1 MSVEWGLMIA
11 SIIIFIGFIGS
22 VLLNRH
28 NIPDA
33 IFLILLGYLLGPGMG
48 LVDIE
53 ILKGAAPYIGAVA
66 LISIMFESSF
76 GINIRELMASAKP
89 SLILALGGFALSTLA
104 TTLVLYYVIGFYPD
118 NILMSLLVGTI
129 VGGGSGAIIVS
140 VIQRITVPTSIQ
152 VTLSIESVLTDVLVI
167 IFTETVLFI
176 IILQISQGSFALDLR
191 NIGGS
196 IASSFSIS
204 IVLGVF
210 SGWLL
215 ANLLDRFKKEKHVYT
230 MTIAYLILIY
240 VATQSLNGSGA
251 IAVLTCGIVL
261 TNFRHIPFIFEK
273 KSPESLTY
281 QLYSLESMHSEL
293 TLLLK
298 IFFFVEVGFI
308 MNIRDLWLVIISF
321 LLSII
326 LFIVRFP
333 VAMLVSK
340 NLNLG
345 ESGLIPAEIISFSY
359 ARGLAAAVM
368 AVRVQNEFET
378 IFGGVLDEALSSAI
392 EFILQL
398 TSGVILFTNLL
409 FTIGIALL
417 RNRVRELLY

>member
-1 MSVEWGLMIA
+1 MGVMSVEWGLMIA

-33 IFLILLGYLLGPGMG
+33 IFLIILGYVLGPGLG

-76 GINIRELMASAKP
+76 GINIRELFASAKP
-89 SLILALGGFALSTLA
+89 ALILAFGGFALSTLA
-104 TTLVLYYVIGFYPD
+104 TTLLLYYVIGFYPD

-129 VGGGSGAIIVS
+129 IGGGSGAIIVS
-140 VIQRITVPTSIQ
+140 VIQRISVPTKVQ

-167 IFTETVLFI
+167 IFTETVLLI
-176 IILQISQGSFALDLR
+176 ITLQMLQNGVTLDLR
-191 NIGGS
+191 NVGGS

-204 IVLGVF
+204 VVLGVLA
-210 SGWLL
+210 GWIL

-261 TNFRHIPFIFEK
+261 TNFRHIPFLFEK
-273 KSPESLTY
+273 RSPESLTY

-298 IFFFVEVGFI
+298 IFFFVEVGII
-308 MNIRDLWLVIISF
+308 MNIRDLWTIVISL
-321 LLSII
+321 LLSVI
-326 LFIVRFP
+326 LFLVRFP
-333 VAMLVSK
+333 VSLLVAKS
-340 NLNLG
+340 LNFG
-345 ESGLIPAEIISFSY
+345 EASLVPAEIISFSY

-368 AVRVQNEFET
+368 AVRVQNEFELV
-378 IFGGVLDEALSSAI
+378 FGELFSEAV
-392 EFILQL
+392 EFILQV
-398 TSGVILFTNLL
+398 TSGVILFTNLF
-409 FTIGIALL
+409 FTVGIALL
-417 RNRVRELLY
+417 RNKVREFYY